1 MAAASQAASGEFD
14 SRRLLQRERSAMHS
28 ALFVISDGSVEK
40 RNESVCGRSYS
51 RRYFYGRSDHQIVKK
66 NRIKVDE

>member
-1 MAAASQAASGEFD
+1 
-14 SRRLLQRERSAMHS
+14 MHS

-51 RRYFYGRSDHQIVKK
+51 RRYFYGTSDHQIVKK